1 MFSPLLSKSASCRAS
16 VTVSYKDALNRGK
29 LAHRANPEMLHDRRA
44 NCREA
49 GV

>member
-16 VTVSYKDALNRGK
+16 VIVSYTDVLNRGK
-29 LAHRANPEMLHDRRA
+29 LAHRVDPEMYHGRRMDF
-44 NCREA
+44 REA